1 MKTPVIMERE
11 IMGVTVRQNH
21 KTKMFN
27 ANDLHKLASH
37 HRKAEGL
44 PARQIGQYF
53 DLDSTQELMREVCL
67 TEVIKLEDVKKSA
80 RGKNGGTWIH
90 PIIFIDMAMWYSP
103 KLKVRIIN
111 WVLDGLMEL
120 RDESGE
126 SFKRMN
132 STLSRTYPKEF
143 DSPLAFIKVSK
154 AIAEACNVGSGDD
167 KWQRA
172 TKEQLELRT
181 SIQENIELIAD
192 LCPNSGEC
200 LNKAISKAK
209 QKLPR
214 AKQ

>member
-1 MKTPVIMERE
+1 MKTAVIMERE
-11 IMGVTVRQNH
+11 IMGVVVRQNH
-21 KTKMFN
+21 KSKLFS
-27 ANDLHKLASH
+27 ANDLHKLASA

-53 DLDSTQELMREVCL
+53 DLDSTQELIKEVCL
-67 TEVIKLEDVKKSA
+67 TEVLKLEDVKKSA
-80 RGKNGGTWIH
+80 RGKFGGTWIH
-90 PIIFIDMAMWYSP
+90 PIVFIDMAMWYSP
-103 KLKVRIIN
+103 KLKVKIIN

-132 STLSRTYPKEF
+132 KTLSRNFPKEF
-143 DSPLAFIKVSK
+143 ESPLSFIKVSK
-154 AIAEACNVGSGDD
+154 AIAEACNVGEGEN

-172 TKEQLELRT
+172 SKEQLELRN

-192 LCPNSGEC
+192 LCPNAGEC

-209 QKLPR
+209 QRLPR
-214 AKQ
+214 AA